1 VSIAAPLF
9 APYNPETQDLTRVLT
24 GPTAQNLLGTDT
36 LGRDVLSRLMYGGRR
51 SLLSIVEGLVVVM
64 AIGLPLGLAA
74 GYVGGWADRVLSRL
88 GEMVMAIPAIVLIL
102 VVLAA
107 VPHNEDAAMVTFG
120 LLGTPTIMRVV
131 RGATLQVRKDL
142 YIQAARVS
150 GLTHLRIVTRHI
162 LPRVTG
168 PVIVQ
173 ASLFSAYALLFETGI
188 AYLGLTG
195 NPEAPTWGGMIA
207 EASTVIE
214 QQSWLL
220 FPPGILIALTILAL
234 GLLGNTIRDI
244 AVLDDA
250 APRPRRASPSSST
263 LTSSL
268 VDHRDAR
275 PGPLIVVSD
284 LEVVL
289 RNRGVNTPIVDGV
302 SFDILHGETVGLVG
316 ESGCGKSV
324 TALAVL
330 RLLPNVLETTSGSV
344 VWSGRD
350 ILSMPEGEFNHLRGS
365 TFAYVSQ
372 DPQASL
378 DPTFTVGSQLTEAIR
393 HHERVSRPAAQRRAL
408 ELLRLVEFSEPQR
421 VGRAR
426 AHELSGGMAQ
436 RVAIAL
442 ALSGHPKLLIADE
455 PTTALDVTVQA
466 EILAL
471 LRRLQ
476 SETRM
481 SVLLIT
487 HNWGVVADIC
497 DRTLVMYAGQVV
509 EQSPVQSM
517 FDVPLHP
524 YTRGLLQSHPSLA
537 VAHGHLKTIPG
548 NVPSPGSWPNGC
560 RFAPRCPHAAAKC
573 RAHEIPLLASHTD
586 RATRCIRFDEIVAE
600 VEPA

>member
-1 VSIAAPLF
+1 
-9 APYNPETQDLTRVLT
+9 
-24 GPTAQNLLGTDT
+24 
-36 LGRDVLSRLMYGGRR
+36 
-51 SLLSIVEGLVVVM
+51 
-64 AIGLPLGLAA
+64 
-74 GYVGGWADRVLSRL
+74 
-88 GEMVMAIPAIVLIL
+88 
-102 VVLAA
+102 
-107 VPHNEDAAMVTFG
+107 
-120 LLGTPTIMRVV
+120 
-131 RGATLQVRKDL
+131 
-142 YIQAARVS
+142 
-150 GLTHLRIVTRHI
+150 
-162 LPRVTG
+162 
-168 PVIVQ
+168 
-173 ASLFSAYALLFETGI
+173 
-188 AYLGLTG
+188 
-195 NPEAPTWGGMIA
+195 
-207 EASTVIE
+207 
-214 QQSWLL
+214 LL

-234 GLLGNTIRDI
+234 GLLGNTVRDI
-244 AVLDDA
+244 AVLDQVA
-250 APRPRRASPSSST
+250 AKPRRASSSSSS
-263 LTSSL
+263 LTSAL
-268 VDHRDAR
+268 IDRRDAR
-275 PGPLIVVSD
+275 PQPLIIVSD

-289 RNRGVNTPIVDGV
+289 RNRGGSIPLVDGV

-324 TALAVL
+324 TALALL
-330 RLLPNVLETTSGSV
+330 RLLPNALETTRGLV
-344 VWSGRD
+344 VWAGRD

-365 TFAYVSQ
+365 KFAYVSQ

-393 HHERVSRPAAQRRAL
+393 HHERVPRAAAKHRAL

-421 VGRAR
+421 VGRSR

-442 ALSGHPKLLIADE
+442 ALSGRPELLIADE

-476 SETRM
+476 SETKM

-509 EQSPVQSM
+509 EESPVQTM

-537 VAHGHLKTIPG
+537 VARTHLKTIPG

-560 RFAPRCPHAAAKC
+560 RFAPRCPHAVTKC
-573 RAHEIPLLASHTD
+573 SADEIPLIAAQND
-586 RATRCIRFDEIVAE
+586 RATRCIRVNELLAE